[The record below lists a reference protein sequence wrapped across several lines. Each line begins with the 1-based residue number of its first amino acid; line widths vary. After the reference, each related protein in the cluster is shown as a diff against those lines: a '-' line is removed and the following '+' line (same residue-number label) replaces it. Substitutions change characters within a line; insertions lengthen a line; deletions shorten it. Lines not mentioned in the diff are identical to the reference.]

1 MPYHILKPNDNFCF
15 LPPPFGSKETW
26 LILSERGGM
35 GWGQPP
41 TSYNLICP
49 KIRRF
54 PHTTWFNP
62 FNRTFGDRCVFFCL
76 SLLPAKNIFVY
87 LEKTIISLAELAKFI
102 SIPFLWATSIF
113 DVPHFFV
120 THPSLRIA
128 MTLYDPCLNYLL
140 M

>member
-1 MPYHILKPNDNFCF
+1 MPCHILKPNGNFCF

-26 LILSERGGM
+26 LILSERGDGR
-35 GWGQPP
+35 GQPP

-54 PHTTWFNP
+54 PHIIWFNP
-62 FNRTFGDRCVFFCL
+62 FIRTFGDRCVFFWL
-76 SLLPAKNIFVY
+76 SLLPAKNILVH
-87 LEKTIISLAELAKFI
+87 LEIISLAELAKFI
-102 SIPFLWATSIF
+102 SIPFLWATSIS

-120 THPSLRIA
+120 THPNLRIA
-128 MTLYDPCLNYLL
+128 MTILHDPCLNYLL